1 MSLRSEKGNF
11 LAAHYDWLAV
21 GVGLAALVAGGA
33 FFAMTLG
40 DDAEELAANE
50 AAAVDR
56 MKPTDCGVKPVDMSE
71 NQTAVRLTKSPVTV
85 AEVPERLASFL
96 ASERR
101 VFCKKCQK
109 VISGDVKAFPKCP
122 FCGEKQEE
130 EKAIVLDADGDG
142 LPDEWEKKFGLNP
155 NSPNDAELDKD
166 GDGFTNLE
174 EYQAKTDPTDPKDHP
189 DYLDSV
195 KVQLPLKQTYL
206 PILFTQAT
214 KIPTG
219 WRCQFFD
226 ATKKDAKR
234 GNTGYIT
241 AKVGDELTGYG
252 YVVKDYEA
260 KTEKREK
267 KGMAG
272 MKVNVDVSE
281 VTLSRKSDGKLVKVV
296 IGSPRTAKPVPV
308 DVQATLVY
316 ERGTTKNFDVVPGQ
330 EIDLNGTKFKIA
342 EIKAVGK
349 GAKVTIENSLSGKK
363 RVLEALEQ

>member
-11 LAAHYDWLAV
+11 FAAHYDWLAV
-21 GVGLAALVAGGA
+21 GVGVAALVAAGA

-40 DDAEELAANE
+40 DNAEELAANE
-50 AAAVDR
+50 AAAIER
-56 MKPTDCGVKPVDMSE
+56 MKPTDCGVKPVDMAE
-71 NQTAVRLTKSPVTV
+71 NETAVRMTRSPVTV
-85 AEVPERLASFL
+85 VEIPERLASFL

-109 VISGDVKAFPKCP
+109 AISGDVKAVPKCP
-122 FCGEKQEE
+122 FCGERQEE

-155 NSPNDAELDKD
+155 SDAGDAALDKD

-174 EYQAKTDPTDPKDHP
+174 ECQAKTDPTDPKDHP
-189 DYLDSV
+189 DYLDSLA
-195 KVQLPLKQTYL
+195 VQLPLKQTYL
-206 PILFTQAT
+206 PFFFTQAT

-226 ATKKDAKR
+226 PTKKDAKR
-234 GNTGYIT
+234 GNTGFVT
-241 AKVGDELTGYG
+241 AKVGDELTDYG
-252 YVVKDYEA
+252 YVVKDYVA

-281 VTLSRKSDGKLVKVV
+281 VTLSRKSDGKLVTVV

-316 ERGTTKNFDVVPGQ
+316 QRGTTKNFEVVPGQ
-330 EIDLNGTKFKIA
+330 EIDLNGTKFRIA
-342 EIKAVGK
+342 DVKSVGK
-349 GAKVTIENSLSGKK
+349 GAKVTIENVQSGKK

>member
-1 MSLRSEKGNF
+1 MSLRSDKGNF
-11 LAAHYDWLAV
+11 FAAHYDWLAAGV
-21 GVGLAALVAGGA
+21 GVAALAAGGA
-33 FFAMTLG
+33 FFALTLG
-40 DDAEELAANE
+40 DDAAAI
-50 AAAVDR
+50 AADKAAEVDR
-56 MKPTDCGVKPVDMSE
+56 MKPAECGVKPVDMAE
-71 NQTAVRLTKSPVTV
+71 NQMAIRLTRSPVSV
-85 AEVPERLASFL
+85 VEVSERLASFL

-101 VFCKKCQK
+101 VFCKKCKK

-122 FCGEKQEE
+122 FCGEQQEE

-142 LPDEWEKKFGLNP
+142 IADEWEKKFGLNP
-155 NSPNDAELDKD
+155 GNPSDAALDKD

-189 DYLDSV
+189 DYLDSITI
-195 KVQLPLKQTYL
+195 QLPLKQTYL
-206 PILFTQAT
+206 PFLFTQAT

-226 ATKKDAKR
+226 PKKKDAKR

-241 AKVGDELTGYG
+241 AKVGDELTDYG
-252 YVVKDYEA
+252 YVVKSYEA

-272 MKVNVDVSE
+272 MKVAVDVSE
-281 VTLSRKSDGKLVKVV
+281 VTLARKSDGKLVKVV

-316 ERGTTKNFDVVPGQ
+316 QRGETKTLEVVPGQ
-330 EIDLNGTKFKIA
+330 EISLNGTKFKVV
-342 EIKAVGK
+342 EVLAVGK
-349 GAKVTIENSLSGKK
+349 GAKVKIENSQTGKR